1 MKKGVFYS
9 VGVGPGDPELITLK
23 AVRTLERCPVVAAP
37 QTKNGEML
45 ALSIA
50 QQAVSLEGKTVV
62 PLHFTMSR
70 DKAQQHAAHLAA
82 AQALRPHL
90 DAGRD
95 VAMLNLG
102 DVSIYAT
109 AAYLADIL
117 AADGY
122 ETRMVPGVLAALER
136 RGLLERS
143 ALVSN
148 CGLPGEQVY
157 ADLSAFPREQDAGYF
172 ATIIVKED

>member
-95 VAMLNLG
+95 VPMLNLG

-122 ETRMVPGVLAALER
+122 ETRMVPGVTSFCAVAARLNTS
-136 RGLLERS
+136 LT
-143 ALVSN
+143 
-148 CGLPGEQVY
+148 
-157 ADLSAFPREQDAGYF
+157 LSL
-172 ATIIVKED
+172 IHI

>member
-1 MKKGVFYS
+1 MKKALFYS
-9 VGVGPGDPELITLK
+9 VGVGPRRPGAHHAQGRANAGALPCGG
-23 AVRTLERCPVVAAP
+23 RAADE
-37 QTKNGEML
+37 NGEML

-50 QQAVSLEGKTVV
+50 QQAVSLEGK
-62 PLHFTMSR
+62 PLCRCTFTMSR

-109 AAYLADIL
+109 AAYLADNFGRWM
-117 AADGY
+117 AMKRAWC
-122 ETRMVPGVLAALER
+122 PA
-136 RGLLERS
+136 
-143 ALVSN
+143 
-148 CGLPGEQVY
+148 
-157 ADLSAFPREQDAGYF
+157 
-172 ATIIVKED
+172 

>member
-1 MKKGVFYS
+1 M
-9 VGVGPGDPELITLK
+9 
-23 AVRTLERCPVVAAP
+23 VAAP

-50 QQAVSLEGKTVV
+50 RQGGFAGRQNRCAA
-62 PLHFTMSR
+62 HFTMSR

-109 AAYLADIL
+109 AA
-117 AADGY
+117 
-122 ETRMVPGVLAALER
+122 
-136 RGLLERS
+136 
-143 ALVSN
+143 
-148 CGLPGEQVY
+148 LPGGHFGRGW
-157 ADLSAFPREQDAGYF
+157 L
-172 ATIIVKED
+172 